1 MIDKQQQNKI
11 NHCKIFCAHNNFMFV
26 EMATALLADCSNSL
40 RESTTSSS
48 SDMLTLTTSASSWC
62 AFSVSSRIRTVRL
75 IRPHM
80 RRILVVPGTTP
91 TFGFTVR
98 GGKEFGTGF
107 FVSSV
112 DRNSEAE
119 QKGLKIGDQIL
130 CVNGFKIDDAIHKEF
145 MQLVLRQ
152 DRLVLK
158 VRSLGMLP
166 VKQRENSELYWNGV
180 KTPAVYNATHPENS
194 YQSSLKRD
202 KRILSEREVHIVL
215 NVAPKTKLGL
225 GICKGPEWKPG
236 IFVQFTKE
244 KSVARDAGLK
254 PGDQI
259 LSVNSIDFADV
270 LFSEAVAVMRS
281 SNKLD
286 MMIRTKVGCDLFPGE
301 SSGYNSSA
309 SSITG
314 DQSPCWGDAKSKR
327 LISVKEEVTPLTT
340 TPIKSWEN
348 LAQTVG
354 KQVLTSGANEEPNVY
369 ETKADGTEVN
379 KTIIKLLDNGTLINN
394 KMLDNNPNASIN
406 ANTST
411 TKPWDSA
418 ATKKDDTLKAPPPP
432 PPPLANNDTDNRGQ
446 FEIQTET
453 KCEKANDEDYSC
465 RRLKRNGGIAATM
478 QRYQNLRNTNTN
490 IPSPLPTLQKVIHK
504 FQTTSTSTS
513 ETKSGLS
520 SLSNAISEELKKRKA
535 KQQTCQPNET
545 VSSTELSKSNL
556 CNRPCN
562 INPMPSTETALNIT
576 HHINGYQH
584 SAFINEFKEAHK
596 RMFKNGFKENDTSKT
611 ESGQEGVITS
621 VNTISKQP
629 QRISTKISNNHF
641 SSELSNN
648 PLRAEYNNSERY
660 PFNREK
666 CNESSSTGNDGKLVR
681 QQQQQ
686 QQQQLHKISHNI
698 QHYEPSLNNI
708 KSVENQKAM
717 RTHMKHVSDYENQTI
732 QQIMGRREIAR
743 DEVCHFKVE
752 TLKDSQIE
760 KRNHNYQ
767 HEKSQENCKEIDV
780 NNKQQRN
787 KLENS
792 PPLYA
797 AIKKS
802 NYPVDLSSGPG
813 ILKNGNR
820 LNTSNNTTAK
830 PLEKS
835 IKFV

>member
-1 MIDKQQQNKI
+1 ML
-11 NHCKIFCAHNNFMFV
+11 V
-26 EMATALLADCSNSL
+26 EMATALLTDCSNSL

-180 KTPAVYNATHPENS
+180 KTPVVYNATHPENS

-202 KRILSEREVHIVL
+202 KRILGEREVHIVL

-236 IFVQFTKE
+236 IFVQFTKD

-327 LISVKEEVTPLTT
+327 LISVKEETTPLTT
-340 TPIKSWEN
+340 TPIKPWEN

-369 ETKADGTEVN
+369 ESKADGTEAN

-394 KMLDNNPNASIN
+394 KMLDNNPNASTN

-411 TKPWDSA
+411 TKTWDSA

-432 PPPLANNDTDNRGQ
+432 PPPLANDDNDNRGQ
-446 FEIQTET
+446 FEIQAET
-453 KCEKANDEDYSC
+453 KCEKPNGEDYSC

-490 IPSPLPTLQKVIHK
+490 ISSPLPTLQKVIHK
-504 FQTTSTSTS
+504 FQTTSTATS
-513 ETKSGLS
+513 ETKPGLS

-535 KQQTCQPNET
+535 KQQTCQANET
-545 VSSTELSKSNL
+545 ISSTELSKSNL

-596 RMFKNGFKENDTSKT
+596 RMFKNGFKENDTSK
-611 ESGQEGVITS
+611 G
-621 VNTISKQP
+621 
-629 QRISTKISNNHF
+629 
-641 SSELSNN
+641 ELSSN
-648 PLRAEYNNSERY
+648 PLRAEHNNSERY
-660 PFNREK
+660 AFNREK
-666 CNESSSTGNDGKLVR
+666 CNELSSTGNDSKLVR
-681 QQQQQ
+681 P
-686 QQQQLHKISHNI
+686 QQQQLHKISRNI

-708 KSVENQKAM
+708 KAAENQKAM

-732 QQIMGRREIAR
+732 QQTMGRREVAR
-743 DEVCHFKVE
+743 DEVCHFKAE

-767 HEKSQENCKEIDV
+767 HEKSQENCKDIDI

-802 NYPVDLSSGPG
+802 NYPVDASSGPG

-820 LNTSNNTTAK
+820 LNTSNTSTAK

>member
-1 MIDKQQQNKI
+1 M
-11 NHCKIFCAHNNFMFV
+11 HV
-26 EMATALLADCSNSL
+26 EMATALLTDCSNSL

-62 AFSVSSRIRTVRL
+62 AFSVSSRIRMVRL

-166 VKQRENSELYWNGV
+166 VKQRENSDLYWSAV
-180 KTPAVYNATHPENS
+180 KTPAVVYNAAHPESS

-202 KRILSEREVHIVL
+202 KRILNEREVHIVL

-236 IFVQFTKE
+236 IFVQFTKD

-314 DQSPCWGDAKSKR
+314 DQSPCWADVKSKR
-327 LISVKEEVTPLTT
+327 LISVKEEITPLTPSST
-340 TPIKSWEN
+340 TKHWEN
-348 LAQTVG
+348 ISQTVG
-354 KQVLTSGANEEPNVY
+354 KQSLTSTVNDEANIFESKV
-369 ETKADGTEVN
+369 DGPEVN

-394 KMLDNNPNASIN
+394 KMLDNNN
-406 ANTST
+406 ST
-411 TKPWDSA
+411 TNPSTITPKNWDC
-418 ATKKDDTLKAPPPP
+418 ATTNKDDILKAPPPP
-432 PPPLANNDTDNRGQ
+432 PPPLTNITDSRGK
-446 FEIQTET
+446 FEIQTEM
-453 KCEKANDEDYSC
+453 KCEKTNDEDYGC
-465 RRLKRNGGIAATM
+465 NRLKRNGGIAATM
-478 QRYQNLRNTNTN
+478 QRYQNLRNTNAN
-490 IPSPLPTLQKVIHK
+490 MSSALPTLQKVIHK
-504 FQTTSTSTS
+504 FQTTTATTTS
-513 ETKSGLS
+513 EKKPTIS

-535 KQQTCQPNET
+535 KQQTCPANESSF
-545 VSSTELSKSNL
+545 SSTPLSKSNT

-562 INPMPSTETALNIT
+562 NNPLPNTETALNIT
-576 HHINGYQH
+576 HLVNGYQH

-596 RMFKNGFKENDTSKT
+596 RMFKNGFKENDNSKT
-611 ESGQEGVITS
+611 ETGQEDVQWPLSSETDAGIIS
-621 VNTISKQP
+621 PNTFSKQP
-629 QRISTKISNNHF
+629 QRILNNQLPNEQLSHNALKGDYK
-641 SSELSNN
+641 SS
-648 PLRAEYNNSERY
+648 ARY
-660 PFNREK
+660 VFNRER
-666 CNESSSTGNDGKLVR
+666 CNELSPTDNDNT
-681 QQQQQ
+681 QI
-686 QQQQLHKISHNI
+686 QQQLHKISHNI
-698 QHYEPSLNNI
+698 QHYELSLNSNI
-708 KSVENQKAM
+708 ATENKKTM
-717 RTHMKHVSDYENQTI
+717 RMHMAQIGEYENQSTI
-732 QQIMGRREIAR
+732 QQTMMRREVLR
-743 DEVCHFKVE
+743 DEVCHYKAE
-752 TLKDSQIE
+752 TMKDSQIE
-760 KRNHNYQ
+760 ERNHNYQ
-767 HEKSQENCKEIDV
+767 REKSQEGCKEIDRS
-780 NNKQQRN
+780 NGNKF
-787 KLENS
+787 ENS
-792 PPLYA
+792 SSIYA
-797 AIKKS
+797 AVRKT
-802 NYPVDLSSGPG
+802 NYPVDISSGPG

-820 LNTSNNTTAK
+820 LNTTNTATK
-830 PLEKS
+830 SLEKS